1 MRATT
6 GRYELANNVLFTV
19 TSDGRGLS
27 AGFPDTEGT
36 ELTPISADTF
46 FCARRNAQLSFLRD
60 NQGEVTSIVWKQNG
74 EQRSV
79 PRIGPFIHSMHALP
93 DPNVAFTQHV
103 RAVLEGLSEGVR
115 LDMKTPGLAPGALK
129 DYSSS
134 GPVHGLIGIRS
145 LDYIASQDV
154 GGRHIERHHGEVNRI
169 VYYKLVTKKAN
180 EYLMI
185 YLTSDDQVTDFDYV
199 DD

>member
-1 MRATT
+1 M
-6 GRYELANNVLFTV
+6 
-19 TSDGRGLS
+19 
-27 AGFPDTEGT
+27 
-36 ELTPISADTF
+36 
-46 FCARRNAQLSFLRD
+46 
-60 NQGEVTSIVWKQNG
+60 
-74 EQRSV
+74 
-79 PRIGPFIHSMHALP
+79 
-93 DPNVAFTQHV
+93 